1 MVRSHRH
8 TAHTRL
14 NRPNGEKEEKHDGY
28 VSRNMEQMHEFQM
41 DLDLD
46 LDLEVLLLAVYQDAL
61 SVAQSD
67 ADQSDVCAA
76 MGMVAFKAGDME
88 DAKSALFK
96 GSVSSLPHNNHISDS
111 IEAMAFKLGMTV
123 DLYMAYMLMLYFNEL
138 DLDARSQRVGKGKNS
153 GLNYLAS
160 N

>member
-1 MVRSHRH
+1 
-8 TAHTRL
+8 
-14 NRPNGEKEEKHDGY
+14 
-28 VSRNMEQMHEFQM
+28 MEQMHEFQM
-41 DLDLD
+41 DIDLD
-46 LDLEVLLLAVYQDAL
+46 LDLEVLLLAVYQEAL

-96 GSVSSLPHNNHISDS
+96 GSVSSLPHNNHITDS

-123 DLYMAYMLMLYFNEL
+123 DLYMAYMLMLISMNL
-138 DLDARSQRVGKGKNS
+138 TLMQGHS
-153 GLNYLAS
+153 GSAKAKTQG
-160 N
+160 